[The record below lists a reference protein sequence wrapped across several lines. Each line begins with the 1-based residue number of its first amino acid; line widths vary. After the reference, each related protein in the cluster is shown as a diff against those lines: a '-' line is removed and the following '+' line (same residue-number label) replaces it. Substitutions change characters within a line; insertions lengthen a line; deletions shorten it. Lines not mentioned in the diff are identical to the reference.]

1 MTSIV
6 RLLAVL
12 GRINPAIW
20 DWIVPMGPIREGR
33 IAGFS
38 VADEVA
44 LNPQPIPPGHELLV
58 GSALVA
64 HQIANAAIAAE
75 AAGEKAAGRIVARAV
90 DDWCGTKPR
99 PWPIPWPGPWPFPWP
114 GPDPDPDP
122 VWNVAH
128 SRVVGAL
135 TLAAVASRLAEGP
148 ARTALSE
155 GAEKLLETGL
165 GG

>member
-1 MTSIV
+1 
-6 RLLAVL
+6 
-12 GRINPAIW
+12 
-20 DWIVPMGPIREGR
+20 
-33 IAGFS
+33 
-38 VADEVA
+38 
-44 LNPQPIPPGHELLV
+44 
-58 GSALVA
+58 VA

-122 VWNVAH
+122 VWNVAQ

-135 TLAAVASRLAEGP
+135 TLAAIASRLADGP
-148 ARTALSE
+148 AQTALSE